1 MNKLILLIVISMA
14 IGGCSTQTYIVNKGS
29 SAEPTKEEMQA
40 FFVYGLGQEVEIN
53 ASGVC
58 GGPEKVAK
66 VESKLTF
73 LDGFLG
79 CITFGL
85 YTPRTAKVYCII

>member
-1 MNKLILLIVISMA
+1 MNKVILLIFVSIV
-14 IGGCSTQTYIVNKGS
+14 IGGCSTQTYIVNGGS

-40 FFVYGLGQEVEIN
+40 FFVYGLGQEIEVN
-53 ASGVC
+53 ASDVC

-79 CITFGL
+79 TITFGI
-85 YTPRTAKVYCII
+85 YTPRTSKVYCTK